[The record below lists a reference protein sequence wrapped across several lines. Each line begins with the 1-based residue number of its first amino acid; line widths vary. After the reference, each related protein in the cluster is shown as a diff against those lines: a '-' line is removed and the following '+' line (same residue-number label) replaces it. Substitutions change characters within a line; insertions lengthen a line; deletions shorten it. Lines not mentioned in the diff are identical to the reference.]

1 MKLIAFQDPVRF
13 QKQLSSFLTQH
24 EAENNLILV
33 ILADLLAGEYQDPP
47 PYLAA
52 VEDGSKMVLAL
63 ICTPSYPL
71 LFSYREERPAD
82 QLVDLVGEELGKQF
96 GSELRG
102 MTGDRDLVLPFVR
115 CWTETAGVGHELK
128 MAMRIYQLDRVAPVT
143 GVQGQLR
150 NAQESD
156 HELMQEWYEG
166 FMREAMGE
174 HPEQEQVNQQVER
187 FLAGDPRQRGMVFWE
202 IQGRSVS
209 MAGYSGPTPNGIRIG
224 AVYTPPEQRGN
235 GYASACV
242 AGLSQQQLNRGF
254 KYCFLFTDL
263 SNPTSNHIYQQIGY
277 RQVSDVNTY
286 YFR

>member
-13 QKQLSSFLTQH
+13 QKQCSSYLIQH
-24 EAENNLILV
+24 EAENNLILG
-33 ILADLLAGEYQDPP
+33 ILGNLLAGEYQVPP
-47 PYLAA
+47 PYLVA
-52 VEDGSKMVLAL
+52 VEADGRLALAL
-63 ICTPSYPL
+63 ICTPPYPL

-82 QLVDLVGEELGKQF
+82 QLVELVVEDLGKQF
-96 GSELRG
+96 GSALRG
-102 MTGDRDLVLPFVR
+102 MTGDRDVVLPFVR
-115 CWTETAGVGHELK
+115 RWTGTVCVDQVLK

-150 NAQESD
+150 RAQESD
-156 HELMQEWYEG
+156 RALMQEWYGG
-166 FMREAMGE
+166 FLQEAMGE
-174 HPEQEQVNQQVER
+174 QPEQEQVHQQVER
-187 FLAGDPRQRGMVFWE
+187 FLTGNSRQRGMVFWE

-209 MAGYSGPTPNGIRIG
+209 MAGYSGPTPSGIRIG
-224 AVYTPPEQRGN
+224 AVYTPPEQRGK

-242 AGLSQQQLNRGF
+242 AGLSQLLLDRGF

-286 YFR
+286 NFR